1 VKKISLTA
9 LLFIFIGES
18 TVAQQSDTSP
28 PADSSQIVT
37 VDTLSNIPE
46 PTKKK
51 SWNFS
56 GDFGVYGEVY
66 SVNGAE
72 ERRPSSSARMFFRP
86 SFTLFGNLGTSLDI
100 VLSTEGNSARQ
111 QINSFS
117 AHPKWD
123 WGTLHLGDFSHL
135 FSNYTL
141 KGVTMRGAGIEL
153 NPGVFRLHV
162 VGGRTKRAVEAGPT
176 TSVYAQDLLGV
187 KLGIGREG
195 SSFIDI
201 NVVRVEDDPN
211 SLPIEIFMI
220 DSIDVDTT
228 AAGDTLRQV
237 GVTPQENLV
246 VGANSRFSFMQ
257 NKLNFTGEFSGSANN
272 RNSESEEFF
281 SEEIPSE
288 VEDVFTPTVSSSF
301 DYAYTGEV
309 ALKTKTFDAH
319 GGYSYVGP
327 GYVSLGV
334 TSLMN
339 DRKEIDAGLGLRL
352 ARGRVTFQGTYTAQE
367 DNLADQKL
375 YTTTRTTYRF
385 NATTRPVNQVSLV
398 FNMMHN
404 IMEND
409 ATLDSAVV
417 DNIASSYSGT
427 GMYQF
432 FLFRLNQSLT
442 LNYTIQFTEDNNI
455 LRTGSD
461 VTSQNITVSL
471 MSTLS
476 RSWSLAA
483 STNLN
488 TVDVE
493 NQGETDR
500 KNYTAILNN
509 RMFDSRLSNSF
520 GVGLSTSDITDVT
533 TLTLQSEF
541 TVAASD
547 AIRLAVKRSDYKNND
562 GSAVDFDE
570 TIASLAYTHRF

>member
-18 TVAQQSDTSP
+18 TIAQQSDTSP

>member
-1 VKKISLTA
+1 MKKISLTA

-509 RMFDSRLSNSF
+509 RMFDSRMSNSF

-533 TLTLQSEF
+533 TLTLQSEI

-547 AIRLAVKRSDYKNND
+547 AIRLAVK
-562 GSAVDFDE
+562 
-570 TIASLAYTHRF
+570 

>member
-1 VKKISLTA
+1 MKKISLTA

-509 RMFDSRLSNSF
+509 RMFDSRMSNSF

-533 TLTLQSEF
+533 TLTLQSEI

>member
-18 TVAQQSDTSP
+18 TIAQQSDTSP

-533 TLTLQSEF
+533 TITLQSEF